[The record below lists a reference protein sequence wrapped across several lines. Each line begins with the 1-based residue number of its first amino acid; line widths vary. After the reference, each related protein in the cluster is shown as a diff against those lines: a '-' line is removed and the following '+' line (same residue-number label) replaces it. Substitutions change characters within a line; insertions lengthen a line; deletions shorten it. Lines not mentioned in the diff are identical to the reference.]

1 MAPTHPTQRGRGVA
15 YPPKPSYQTNKKVA
29 AATAIIS
36 AAWLLLPWR
45 PLAA

>member
-1 MAPTHPTQRGRGVA
+1 MAPTHQTQRGREAA
-15 YPPKPSYQTNKKVA
+15 YLPKPSYQTTKKVA